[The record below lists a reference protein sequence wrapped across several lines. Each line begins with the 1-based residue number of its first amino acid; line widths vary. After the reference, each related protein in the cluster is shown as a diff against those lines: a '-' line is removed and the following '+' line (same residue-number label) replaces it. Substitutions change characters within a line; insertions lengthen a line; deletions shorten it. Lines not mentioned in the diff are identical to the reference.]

1 MADKDAA
8 WDGLFFTGVTSTGIY
23 CRPVCRVKLPRQ
35 AHCRFFET
43 PAHAESQGF
52 RPCLRCR
59 PELAPAR
66 RFWSTT
72 DAQAVLAESA
82 AQHLHSAI
90 QRGAK
95 PPSMTALAAR
105 LGVSDRHLRRMFLR
119 HWQVTPLQYLQTQ
132 RLLHA
137 KQWLHDSPVT
147 VAQVA
152 RASGFGSARRMYAAF
167 AQHYQLSPGQL
178 RPARDPHHNNRGHD
192 QGTTVV
198 LHYRP
203 PYQIDTLCQFLKDR
217 ALDGM
222 ESWGGVDPEAWD
234 WPSARPTWRRTV
246 RWPHGLGAI
255 LGWLELQ
262 WDRTRP
268 CVQLRLSPSLLPVL
282 PAVVAQVRDALDLD
296 ADPARMAQV
305 LGQDFPEALG
315 QRVPGGLDGFELAVR
330 AVLGQQISVKAA
342 RTLGQR
348 LVKALGE
355 PCATPWP
362 ELNRTFPSP
371 ACLAREENAA
381 LMGSLGL
388 VRQRQKA
395 IQALAQAVESGQ
407 LPLQALQA
415 LQAQQAQDQAQ
426 TLSASSVPSTALSA
440 LMALPGIGP
449 WTAHYIAMR
458 AWRWADAWP
467 VQDVALQTALGVRQH
482 PRPAQALESMG
493 QAWRPFRSYA
503 LVAAW
508 QRLAS
513 NSSPEKPSPGKP
525 SPGDP
530 SPLKRHLNH
539 KPKAAP
545 P

>member
-8 WDGLFFTGVTSTGIY
+8 WDGLFFTGVTTTGIY

-35 AHCRFFET
+35 ANCRFFET

-72 DAQAVLAESA
+72 DAQSVLAESA
-82 AQHLHSAI
+82 AQQLHSAI

-95 PPSMTALAAR
+95 PPSMTALAER
-105 LGVSDRHLRRMFLR
+105 LGVSDRHLRRVFMR
-119 HWQVTPLQYLQTQ
+119 HWFVTPLQYLQTQ
-132 RLLHA
+132 RLLQA
-137 KQWLHDSPVT
+137 KQWLHDSPAT
-147 VAQVA
+147 VAEVA
-152 RASGFGSARRMYAAF
+152 RASGFGSARRMYAAL

-178 RPARDPHHNNRGHD
+178 RPHKAQSHNKVNAENIANT
-192 QGTTVV
+192 GTSLV

-222 ESWGGVDPEAWD
+222 ESWEDEGAPTPTCHASTL
-234 WPSARPTWRRTV
+234 PSSASPSSRPTWRRTV
-246 RWPHGLGAI
+246 RWPQGPNVI
-255 LGWLELQ
+255 SGWLELQ
-262 WDRTRP
+262 WDRTQP
-268 CVQLRLSPSLLPVL
+268 CVHLRLSPSLLPVL
-282 PAVVAQVRDALDLD
+282 PAVVAQVREALDLD
-296 ADPARMAQV
+296 AEPARIAQV
-305 LGQDFPEALG
+305 IGQDFPEALG
-315 QRVPGGLDGFELAVR
+315 QRLPGGLDGFELAVR
-330 AVLGQQISVKAA
+330 AILGQQISVKAA

-348 LVKALGE
+348 LVNALGE
-355 PCATPWP
+355 PFTTPWP

-371 ACLAREENAA
+371 ACLAKEENAA

-407 LPLQALQA
+407 LPLQGRLG
-415 LQAQQAQDQAQ
+415 QQVHPAPAMFG
-426 TLSASSVPSTALSA
+426 SAEPSAALSA

-458 AWRWADAWP
+458 AWHWQDAWP
-467 VQDVALQTALGVRQH
+467 VQDVALQTALGVRQN

-493 QAWRPFRSYA
+493 QAWQPLRSYA
-503 LVAAW
+503 VVAAW
-508 QRLAS
+508 QRLAQQPTPDTPHNP
-513 NSSPEKPSPGKP
+513 NS
-525 SPGDP
+525 
-530 SPLKRHLNH
+530 
-539 KPKAAP
+539 AP